1 MQSDLGLYWLHA
13 VGIKALKTLF
23 AILLRYLGQ
32 PKFVYKTM
40 KFIFRL
46 MNRVLLT
53 VKIKMHLK
61 KNTVFNSSKSSSSK

>member
-46 MNRVLLT
+46 MNRLLT